1 MHKEEKEA
9 RSLNNLPKAKGGT
22 SVAVQWLRFHTFNA
36 RGAGLI
42 LVWGTKIPQ
51 AAEPK
56 KKKKRKKKKK
66 D

>member
-36 RGAGLI
+36 RGAVLI
-42 LVWGTKIPQ
+42 LVWGTKIPL
-51 AAEPK
+51 ALKPK
-56 KKKKRKKKKK
+56 K
-66 D
+66 